1 MKVWIDRAGYDGLR
15 CLRKKRS
22 DAAKL
27 KSGNSKSDSS
37 ASTAMSEITM
47 QRNYSTTHMLHAALK
62 GQLVAI
68 PQRTILTMQ
77 SRRDPNH
84 VVHYA
89 AGPARDHSVPPQ
101 LHPTA
106 PAPHSAPSSSFLC
119 VIGRRCSPRTR
130 LRSRHHP
137 ERPPRRRHR
146 RNQGEDDRID
156 PDGTQFQGL
165 QRHWWGYWRFAHDD
179 GLPEVS
185 TVLGD
190 ADSTLIRSI
199 RRRRVPIVWN
209 VVGGSTIGIAAG
221 TTFAGYKSL

>member
-62 GQLVAI
+62 GIQTTSFITPPALLAI
-68 PQRTILTMQ
+68 TLYR
-77 SRRDPNH
+77 
-84 VVHYA
+84 
-89 AGPARDHSVPPQ
+89 HSSIRPL

-106 PAPHSAPSSSFLC
+106 LLRHLSFASLGVGVPLGLAYGVVTTPKGPLAAVTAGIKEKTIGLTQTELNFRDYS
-119 VIGRRCSPRTR
+119 VIGGVIGALLT
-130 LRSRHHP
+130 
-137 ERPPRRRHR
+137 
-146 RNQGEDDRID
+146 
-156 PDGTQFQGL
+156 T
-165 QRHWWGYWRFAHDD
+165 
-179 GLPEVS
+179 
-185 TVLGD
+185 TVFL
-190 ADSTLIRSI
+190 
-199 RRRRVPIVWN
+199 RRVPIVWN